1 MTIKELQQR
10 IQMHQAELT
19 VLQTRHDQ
27 MVATFQAEVGKN
39 QSRFAQLN
47 GAIAEL
53 TELVKLQGDNNDD
66 SIPTPDLGD
75 RAFDVRS
82 CEQSQ
87 GR

>member
-1 MTIKELQQR
+1 MIIKELQQR
-10 IQMHQAELT
+10 IQMHQAELAG
-19 VLQTRHDQ
+19 LQERHDK
-27 MVATFQAEVGKN
+27 MVSAFQAEVGKN

-53 TELVKLQGDNNDD
+53 TELVKLKGDNNDD

-75 RAFDVRS
+75 RAFDVRP
-82 CEQSQ
+82 CGQSQ